1 LFLRTPWKILLFVV
15 LVFPV
20 SIVKNAIRIVTLTL
34 LSIYVD
40 PGFLRGNLHHDGGFV
55 FFLLA
60 LAILFPVLLLLQ
72 KSEGRPAPRITVPAG
87 PTSDLARG

>member
-1 LFLRTPWKILLFVV
+1 MLLFVLLV
-15 LVFPV
+15 LPV

-34 LSIYVD
+34 LSVYVD
-40 PGFLRGNLHHDGGFV
+40 PSFLRGSLHHDGGFV

-72 KSEGRPAPRITVPAG
+72 KSEGRPAPPTGSIPADPAG
-87 PTSDLARG
+87 GLAAPVTDN

>member
-1 LFLRTPWKILLFVV
+1 PWKMLLFIV

-34 LSIYVD
+34 LGVYVD
-40 PGFLRGNLHHDGGFV
+40 PSFLRGNLHHDGGFV

-60 LAILFPVLLLLQ
+60 LAIIFPVLLILQ
-72 KSEGRPAPRITVPAG
+72 KSEPRRIPPHPSIPAEPAG
-87 PTSDLARG
+87 GFAPN